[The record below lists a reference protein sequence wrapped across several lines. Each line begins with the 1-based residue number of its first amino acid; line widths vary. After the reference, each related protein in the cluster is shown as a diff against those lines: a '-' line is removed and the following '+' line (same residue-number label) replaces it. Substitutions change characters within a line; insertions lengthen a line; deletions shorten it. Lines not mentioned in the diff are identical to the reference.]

1 MITSAQI
8 KKIHTL
14 KNILHLDDELYVELL
29 MSFGVHS
36 SKKLTSTEANIFV
49 EILEEKA
56 ILTNKWVIRNKKFE
70 DLSSRVNS
78 NEVAMA
84 TPPQLRMIE
93 SIWREICYVDTDEF
107 AKQSLRKFLQNKFKI
122 SDLKFLTKNTAVRVI
137 RAILQIKQNVKGS
150 KLPFVK

>member
-29 MSFGVHS
+29 MSFGVQS

-56 ILTNKWVIRNKKFE
+56 ILTNKWVKRNKKFE
-70 DLSSRVNS
+70 DLSSRDK
-78 NEVAMA
+78 AMA

-150 KLPFVK
+150 K